1 MVENCRAIL
10 QSVPE
15 EEQHHD
21 SNNIPLSSEEQQSI
35 YYMKVPNIKN
45 EGDQVEEL
53 PIGPIPVNPRNLKR
67 VNKVLD
73 YILEATELNGK
84 YSTKHIIEDDKNIR
98 KDVIETE
105 EERTWILLSCDGL
118 PFNH

>member
-15 EEQHHD
+15 EEQHHDYNNVPLSGD

-53 PIGPIPVNPRNLKR
+53 PIGAIPVNPNNLKR
-67 VNKVLD
+67 VNKVLQS
-73 YILEATELNGK
+73 GK
-84 YSTKHIIEDDKNIR
+84 RYLIR
-98 KDVIETE
+98 
-105 EERTWILLSCDGL
+105 LL
-118 PFNH
+118 